1 MNLNILID
9 EFLIYCETVS
19 RSANTLK
26 AYRGDL
32 KYFLIY
38 ANANGVEK
46 AEQLNKN
53 FLESVF
59 EFFYSTEA
67 KATAYRKG
75 ATVKSFLS
83 WAKKKGYIAAG
94 IYEKSDYILLRET
107 KKDMNTISV
116 KAVSDLLDKLR
127 NEYKEAKT
135 EYQKMVAL
143 RSIIIAELLCYSGL
157 RISEL
162 CALKS
167 SDISFFHD
175 FYSVNIRGFRK
186 RILYITNKE
195 ARDNLKQYFDLYS
208 LEMEKAEHLLFNSS
222 IGPLSDQVIRRML
235 KQKSNEIGLSYEITP
250 KVLRY
255 TLVENMVKSKV
266 ETSQLQNFLGD
277 KEISTTKQYF
287 KDRDLKS
294 MNIINPE
301 EVYRM

>member
-1 MNLNILID
+1 MNLNILVD
-9 EFLIYCETVS
+9 EFLKYCEAVS

-32 KYFLIY
+32 KCFLIY
-38 ANANGVEK
+38 ANENGMVNT
-46 AEQLNKN
+46 EQLNKN

-59 EFFYSTEA
+59 EFFYSNEA

-94 IYEKSDYILLRET
+94 IFEKSDYILLRET

-116 KAVSDLLDKLR
+116 KAVSDLLNKLR
-127 NEYKEAKT
+127 NEYSEAKT

-143 RSIIIAELLCYSGL
+143 RSIIITELLCYSGI

-162 CALKS
+162 CDLKI

-175 FYSVNIRGFRK
+175 FYSISISGFRK
-186 RILYITNKE
+186 RIIYISNQE
-195 ARDNLKQYFDLYS
+195 ARDNLKLYFELYF
-208 LEMEKAEHLLFNSS
+208 EQMEKTGYLLFNSS
-222 IGPLSDQVIRRML
+222 NERVSDQLIRRML
-235 KQKSNEIGLSYEITP
+235 KQKSNEIGLASEITP

-255 TLVENMVKSKV
+255 TLAENMVKSKV
-266 ETSQLQNFLGD
+266 EASQLQSFLGD

-301 EVYRM
+301 DVYRM